1 MFDGNYSVFES
12 MSMMLEMENKQ
23 MPELLKENIISHLTA
38 LEEESKHYF
47 PEVSDEEL
55 NLVRNPFKYSV
66 DSIPDEQQNE
76 LIDLQNDS
84 TAKDFFDDSTVEE
97 FWTHM
102 IGSYPNVTKIA
113 LHSLLP
119 FVSTYL
125 CESAFST
132 MLLIRTEHRNR
143 LELEDDIR
151 CAQSETSRYYSK
163 TNSVKHPIEM
173 NKHKPHLIMTSS

>member
-55 NLVRNPFKYSV
+55 NLVRKPFKCSI

-97 FWTHM
+97 FWTYM
-102 IGSYPNVTKIA
+102 IGS
-113 LHSLLP
+113 
-119 FVSTYL
+119 
-125 CESAFST
+125 
-132 MLLIRTEHRNR
+132 
-143 LELEDDIR
+143 
-151 CAQSETSRYYSK
+151 
-163 TNSVKHPIEM
+163 
-173 NKHKPHLIMTSS
+173 